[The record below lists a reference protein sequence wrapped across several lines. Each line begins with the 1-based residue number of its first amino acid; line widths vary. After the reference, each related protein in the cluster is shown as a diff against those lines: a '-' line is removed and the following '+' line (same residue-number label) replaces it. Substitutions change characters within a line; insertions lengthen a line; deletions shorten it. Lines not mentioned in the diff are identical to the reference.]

1 MLCDRVSDRNVRPA
15 APGIRT
21 VHLLSVAIGIFT
33 LLIVDVAAAPQ
44 AATADPARTLVER
57 FQFTT
62 ADVDQVTH
70 GQPVARLLSTSARD
84 ELAVVG
90 ALRMDGDMRRLVNWV
105 RDIAAFRKAAEL
117 AHATVVPQP
126 ITDEAF
132 AGFTP
137 DARDLAALRA
147 CRPGA
152 CDIRLPEDALRQLE
166 QIRWDDPQSSE
177 QSSVVLRQMLANYAK
192 AYLNGGDAALG
203 SYHNQNEPRR
213 AADDFHALLAG
224 AANLR
229 MLVPELAS
237 YLETFPRGRLPGVE
251 QLIYWTAVNDA
262 EKPVFTLH
270 HLVVYP
276 RTAQEIIIADKTI
289 YSSRS
294 FEAAALVLS
303 VQAAADGRGFFVVG
317 AGRVKSARL
326 SGLAARVLR
335 SRVEKETLEGIKM
348 YLGWIRDSL
357 ALPG

>member
-1 MLCDRVSDRNVRPA
+1 MSCDRLSDRSLRPA
-15 APGIRT
+15 PCIWCVR
-21 VHLLSVAIGIFT
+21 LLSAAIGISG
-33 LLIVDVAAAPQ
+33 LLIIDVAAAAQ

-57 FQFTT
+57 FQFTP
-62 ADVDQVTH
+62 ADVDQVSH
-70 GQPVARLLSTSARD
+70 GQPVAKLLSTTGRD

-90 ALRMDGDMRRLVNWV
+90 ALRMEGDMRRLVNWV

-117 AHATVVPQP
+117 AHATVVTQP
-126 ITDEAF
+126 IADGAF
-132 AGFTP
+132 AGFTLDP
-137 DARDLAALRA
+137 RDLTALRT
-147 CRPGA
+147 CRIGA
-152 CDIRLPEDALRQLE
+152 CDIRLSEEALRELQR
-166 QIRWDDPQSSE
+166 IRWDDPQSSE
-177 QSSVVLRQMLANYAK
+177 QASAILRQMLMNYAK
-192 AYLNGGDAALG
+192 AYLTGGDAALG
-203 SYHNQNEPRR
+203 NYHNQNEPRR

-224 AANLR
+224 ATNLKI
-229 MLVPELAS
+229 LVPELAS
-237 YLETFPRGRLPGVE
+237 YLETFPRGTLQGVD
-251 QLIYWTAVNDA
+251 QLLYWTAVNDA

-303 VQAAADGRGFFVVG
+303 VQAATDGRGFFVVG

-326 SGLAARVLR
+326 SGVAARVLR
-335 SRVEKETLEGIKM
+335 SRIEKETVEGIKM